1 MKIFSLL
8 IPLKNNLQFSSKNK
22 TLQYASVFLVVLA
35 VLFSQNVYSQA
46 RAYTNP
52 GLEFGV
58 ANNANQQADT
68 NFGWNATFDAG
79 AAKMSPWYTSHPTQ
93 TGVCNIVGTGNC
105 HPVEIWGTGFLGVPA
120 AQGTNFVELNAY
132 VSSMIYQ
139 NLYLVNGDNISY
151 YFRHRAR
158 VSGVEQAGMVI
169 EDQNQVNIATIYA
182 TTLPSSTGAWS
193 VNQGVY
199 TFTGTTGLYRVGFRA
214 TATGNPGAG
223 NFLDD
228 VKISMNPIIDM
239 KFSNLT
245 TNCEGN
251 SHGSIFLRVNGRV
264 NDPTTV
270 AFELINPLN
279 GSPFVTDAD
288 LTLTAVANSNGTPVI
303 SHTSGTNIYTVSIPI
318 GNYDGGTTL
327 GYSSPTNDED
337 GIQIN
342 VASVNDGA
350 EGNET
355 FKFEIKAQN
364 TNGATNN
371 FVSTSSPVFGDP
383 YVGTTN
389 DGFIGD
395 LDSDG
400 DGVAN
405 FCDLDD
411 DNDGILDTAEICKS
425 AISTDFF
432 DGQSTTVTTVSGANV
447 VPTTATIT
455 PAINRY
461 NIGWHYGDA
470 TGAVNKEMSINFNN
484 PVYFANDNI
493 DFSLGGLDNGSSF
506 GNFFVVYE
514 DGVRLSNLDF
524 SLANI
529 TGNIT
534 TSTINGAKA
543 FNSGAG
549 PNSTGSLTL
558 NGIDRT
564 KRIIKMGYTVH
575 ALNGSSSTSENIRP
589 RIQIDCDMD
598 GDGIPNQLDLDS
610 DNDGCLDAIEGDEN
624 ANLNQVVNAGGT
636 VTVGVGSTAPNKNLC
651 ATGTCVDAQGVPTL
665 VNSGGASDIGGDQ
678 GQGVGSSAN
687 AAVQAPAC
695 DLCNGTVYPDADGDG
710 VADSCDLDDDNDG
723 ILDTDEGCAP
733 VPGSVGHFFN
743 IPANPF
749 VASFTASLTSVSNIR
764 AGAGAALSYPGLSGT
779 SLSVLGI
786 AETTS
791 AGAIANNDYVEYDL
805 TVGANAITISS
816 IIMRRIGN
824 GYRFALALINNSTTA
839 STTLLSDVSF
849 PLSGTGIGSS
859 NTFAFTNQLLAA
871 GQSYTIRI
879 YLYSATSASRAD
891 LDDLYISNSYIFC
904 KDTDGD
910 GIPDSLDLDSDND
923 GCPDAAEGGNT
934 MIPKT
939 SLVASVGTLQGGNGV
954 NPATPP
960 TSGTFNQAVLLNLG
974 NTVGSTSTTLGV
986 PTIAGTG
993 QSVGSSAN
1001 AAINA
1006 CFCYNDPNIASAG
1019 ANTNH
1024 GITLLQR
1031 AGADNGNWPM
1041 IRKSAHTA
1049 LESNTKGFVITRMT
1063 TAEITAIVSPQEG
1076 MMVYDTVAKCLK
1088 LYDGTAWSCFVTPT
1102 CP

>member
-1 MKIFSLL
+1 
-8 IPLKNNLQFSSKNK
+8 
-22 TLQYASVFLVVLA
+22 
-35 VLFSQNVYSQA
+35 
-46 RAYTNP
+46 
-52 GLEFGV
+52 
-58 ANNANQQADT
+58 
-68 NFGWNATFDAG
+68 
-79 AAKMSPWYTSHPTQ
+79 
-93 TGVCNIVGTGNC
+93 
-105 HPVEIWGTGFLGVPA
+105 
-120 AQGTNFVELNAY
+120 
-132 VSSMIYQ
+132 
-139 NLYLVNGDNISY
+139 
-151 YFRHRAR
+151 
-158 VSGVEQAGMVI
+158 MVI
-169 EDQNQVNIATIYA
+169 ENQNQVNIATIYA

-199 TFTGTTGLYRVGFRA
+199 TFTGPTGLYRVGFRA
-214 TATGNPGAG
+214 TAASDLSKG

-228 VKISMNPIIDM
+228 VRISMNPIIDM

-251 SHGSIFLRVNGRV
+251 SHGSIFLRINGRV

-288 LTLTAVANSNGTPVI
+288 LNLTAVANSNGTPVI
-303 SHTSGTNIYTVSIPI
+303 SHTAGTNIYTVSIPI

-350 EGNET
+350 EGKET

-389 DGFIGD
+389 DGFIED

-411 DNDGILDTAEICKS
+411 DNDGILDTVEKQVTCNCTTWNS
-425 AISTDFF
+425 PST
-432 DGQSTTVTTVSGANV
+432 GSYTIGATTTNITVTGLPAGSQTNTLAPIGGCTSFLDLEGANGNGGPFQPSGSTLTFNFSNPITN
-447 VPTTATIT
+447 PTFQI
-455 PAINRY
+455 
-461 NIGWHYGDA
+461 
-470 TGAVNKEMSINFNN
+470 
-484 PVYFANDNI
+484 
-493 DFSLGGLDNGSSF
+493 FSLGKPTQTGTLTFTDQL
-506 GNFFVVYE
+506 GN
-514 DGVRLSNLDF
+514 
-524 SLANI
+524 
-529 TGNIT
+529 
-534 TSTINGAKA
+534 
-543 FNSGAG
+543 
-549 PNSTGSLTL
+549 P
-558 NGIDRT
+558 
-564 KRIIKMGYTVH
+564 
-575 ALNGSSSTSENIRP
+575 
-589 RIQIDCDMD
+589 IQID
-598 GDGIPNQLDLDS
+598 
-610 DNDGCLDAIEGDEN
+610 
-624 ANLNQVVNAGGT
+624 QVAQT
-636 VTVGVGSTAPNKNLC
+636 STAPF
-651 ATGTCVDAQGVPTL
+651 TVVG
-665 VNSGGASDIGGDQ
+665 NSVSANEGAGSIVLAPGNYTTINVLYVTSNGASD
-678 GQGVGSSAN
+678 GVFYSITN
-687 AAVQAPAC
+687 C
-695 DLCNGTVYPDADGDG
+695 VY
-710 VADSCDLDDDNDG
+710 
-723 ILDTDEGCAP
+723 
-733 VPGSVGHFFN
+733 
-743 IPANPF
+743 
-749 VASFTASLTSVSNIR
+749 
-764 AGAGAALSYPGLSGT
+764 
-779 SLSVLGI
+779 
-786 AETTS
+786 
-791 AGAIANNDYVEYDL
+791 
-805 TVGANAITISS
+805 
-816 IIMRRIGN
+816 
-824 GYRFALALINNSTTA
+824 
-839 STTLLSDVSF
+839 
-849 PLSGTGIGSS
+849 
-859 NTFAFTNQLLAA
+859 
-871 GQSYTIRI
+871 
-879 YLYSATSASRAD
+879 
-891 LDDLYISNSYIFC
+891 

-910 GIPDSLDLDSDND
+910 GIPDYLDLDSDND

-1041 IRKSAHTA
+1041 IRKSAYTA

-1063 TAEITAIVSPQEG
+1063 TAEITAIASPQEG

>member
-1 MKIFSLL
+1 
-8 IPLKNNLQFSSKNK
+8 
-22 TLQYASVFLVVLA
+22 
-35 VLFSQNVYSQA
+35 
-46 RAYTNP
+46 
-52 GLEFGV
+52 
-58 ANNANQQADT
+58 
-68 NFGWNATFDAG
+68 
-79 AAKMSPWYTSHPTQ
+79 
-93 TGVCNIVGTGNC
+93 
-105 HPVEIWGTGFLGVPA
+105 
-120 AQGTNFVELNAY
+120 
-132 VSSMIYQ
+132 
-139 NLYLVNGDNISY
+139 
-151 YFRHRAR
+151 
-158 VSGVEQAGMVI
+158 
-169 EDQNQVNIATIYA
+169 
-182 TTLPSSTGAWS
+182 
-193 VNQGVY
+193 
-199 TFTGTTGLYRVGFRA
+199 
-214 TATGNPGAG
+214 
-223 NFLDD
+223 
-228 VKISMNPIIDM
+228 MNPIIDM

-288 LTLTAVANSNGTPVI
+288 LHLTAVANSNGTPVI
-303 SHTSGTNIYTVSIPI
+303 THTAGTNIYTVTIPI
-318 GNYDGGTTL
+318 GNYDGGTTS

-350 EGNET
+350 EGKET

-389 DGFIGD
+389 DGFIED
-395 LDSDG
+395 KDSDG
-400 DGVAN
+400 DGVAD

-411 DNDGILDTAEICKS
+411 DNDGILDTVENDPSCTTKIERVIFTETFGAG
-425 AISTDFF
+425 ARTSTPY
-432 DGQSTTVTTVSGANV
+432 TN
-447 VPTTATIT
+447 
-455 PAINRY
+455 Y
-461 NIGWHYGDA
+461 C
-470 TGAVNKEMSINFNN
+470 
-484 PVYFANDNI
+484 
-493 DFSLGGLDNGSSF
+493 
-506 GNFFVVYE
+506 YE
-514 DGVRLSNLDF
+514 DGTGTTPCTVFPGNVNINDGEYALIDNPATAHIHWTSFTDHTGDPNGRMMAINASFTPDEFYRRSVTVSPGSNVEVDFWLQNNITSAPIKPNVSLDLYNPLGVLVGTV
-524 SLANI
+524 S
-529 TGNIT
+529 TGNINVT
-534 TSTINGAKA
+534 GWVQFKLSIN
-543 FNSGAG
+543 AG
-549 PNSTGSLTL
+549 QNTNLDVVLRNNGPGGNGNDLSLDD
-558 NGIDRT
+558 IV
-564 KRIIKMGYTVH
+564 IKETV
-575 ALNGSSSTSENIRP
+575 
-589 RIQIDCDMD
+589 CDSD
-598 GDGIPNQLDLDS
+598 GDGIPNTEDLDS

-624 ANLNQVVNAGGT
+624 ALLTQLVNAGGT
-636 VTVGVGSTAPNKNLC
+636 VTVGPGSSAPNKNLC
-651 ATGTCVDAQGVPTL
+651 ASGTCVDAQGVPTL

-891 LDDLYISNSYIFC
+891 LDDLYISNSYVFC

>member
-22 TLQYASVFLVVLA
+22 ILQYASVFLVVLA

-58 ANNANQQADT
+58 ANNVNQQADT

-93 TGVCNIVGTGNC
+93 SGGCASGGTGNC

-169 EDQNQVNIATIYA
+169 ENQNQVNIATIYA

-214 TATGNPGAG
+214 TNTSNPSIG

-288 LTLTAVANSNGTPVI
+288 LNLTAVANSNGTPVI
-303 SHTSGTNIYTVSIPI
+303 SHTAGTNIYTVTIPI

-350 EGNET
+350 EGKET

-389 DGFIGD
+389 DGFIED

-400 DGVAN
+400 DGVAD

-411 DNDGILDTAEICKS
+411 DNDGILDTVECNEPKNGSFEDPNIQGYSGPLVFGVGADGE
-425 AISTDFF
+425 TDWVTGFNSINGWNVIGGSVDILRDF
-432 DGQSTTVTTVSGANV
+432 NNASDGNQSIDMYGQSHGQLQQTFNVGAAGTAYDFSIDYSSIDINVRATVSVNGAVITTLANSNPVTNNGNGVGIRVYTIGWNTFSFSGVSTGATVTVTFKSTVSG
-447 VPTTATIT
+447 TA
-455 PAINRY
+455 
-461 NIGWHYGDA
+461 
-470 TGAVNKEMSINFNN
+470 
-484 PVYFANDNI
+484 
-493 DFSLGGLDNGSSF
+493 
-506 GNFFVVYE
+506 
-514 DGVRLSNLDF
+514 
-524 SLANI
+524 
-529 TGNIT
+529 
-534 TSTINGAKA
+534 
-543 FNSGAG
+543 
-549 PNSTGSLTL
+549 
-558 NGIDRT
+558 
-564 KRIIKMGYTVH
+564 
-575 ALNGSSSTSENIRP
+575 
-589 RIQIDCDMD
+589 
-598 GDGIPNQLDLDS
+598 
-610 DNDGCLDAIEGDEN
+610 
-624 ANLNQVVNAGGT
+624 
-636 VTVGVGSTAPNKNLC
+636 
-651 ATGTCVDAQGVPTL
+651 
-665 VNSGGASDIGGDQ
+665 
-678 GQGVGSSAN
+678 
-687 AAVQAPAC
+687 
-695 DLCNGTVYPDADGDG
+695 
-710 VADSCDLDDDNDG
+710 
-723 ILDTDEGCAP
+723 
-733 VPGSVGHFFN
+733 
-743 IPANPF
+743 
-749 VASFTASLTSVSNIR
+749 
-764 AGAGAALSYPGLSGT
+764 
-779 SLSVLGI
+779 
-786 AETTS
+786 
-791 AGAIANNDYVEYDL
+791 
-805 TVGANAITISS
+805 
-816 IIMRRIGN
+816 
-824 GYRFALALINNSTTA
+824 
-839 STTLLSDVSF
+839 
-849 PLSGTGIGSS
+849 GTGI
-859 NTFAFTNQLLAA
+859 F
-871 GQSYTIRI
+871 
-879 YLYSATSASRAD
+879 
-891 LDDLYISNSYIFC
+891 LDNFKFKSC
-904 KDTDGD
+904 GDTDGD
-910 GIPDSLDLDSDND
+910 GIPDYLDLDSDND

-1063 TAEITAIVSPQEG
+1063 TTQITAIASPQEG